1 MIIDEIVLTN
11 ILVLLIC
18 LIGFILEIIKG
29 LKYKKILKRIEI
41 NKLKKKIKILKNRRF
56 QIDRLII
63 KRKNN
68 KILWYFRT
76 KLLRKI
82 NRNEKLLK
90 QYNKNIEELNKINKN
105 NNKINRINYKKILKI
120 FFSTPLVI
128 PVFYT
133 SFSIISSYIFI
144 LIRYRILYNRLPSNL
159 NATDS
164 LNIMYRN
171 LPYLFFIIIFL
182 ILSYFLYILEKTFLK
197 INKDDYDEE
206 LKYGMYLNKEIINY
220 YIVIILIIILV
231 IYNFFRIVIFNN
243 SIILPRLS
251 LSILAVY
258 SLKNI
263 YYKNIGLIKFFIL
276 LPSFLFIMISIPE
289 KYYEVSL
296 DNGNIIKGILISDTK
311 DRIKLIEREIEEL
324 NPELKI
330 VEINKN
336 NVIRIKEPD
345 NVKVKFIPSCK
356 NDRTCMDLLF
366 AYEDNNKIFIKLFTS
381 KENKENFKFD
391 KNDKIIIKAY
401 NIKAEK
407 YDIINEIKYLE
418 KYNTEENN
426 VIYNEEGAESSIIIK
441 LNKNK
446 NYDYKNWRVFY
457 IEKINIS

>member
-82 NRNEKLLK
+82 NRNEEILK
-90 QYNKNIEELNKINKN
+90 QYNKNIEELNKIIKN

-296 DNGNIIKGILISDTK
+296 DNGNTIKGILISDTK